1 MAADDVS
8 PDADRVRE
16 QAVDDRPARFDS
28 DLAAR
33 GVEHRLLHRR
43 FTVAGLLLGVGL
55 GGFVDGIV
63 LHQILQWHHMLTDYG
78 STRFPATTVRSL
90 EDNTFW
96 DGLFHLSTWL
106 FVTLGLFL
114 LWRVLSAGYQVTWR
128 SMVGLLLAGWGIFN
142 LSEGVIDHHLLTIH
156 HVRDDVA
163 DPLWWDV
170 GFLALGALLVVAGL
184 ALRRRDATSGR
195 NPSPTSSAPDPLT
208 LATAS
213 TGSRRQLK

>member
-1 MAADDVS
+1 MRTGRPQPAALS
-8 PDADRVRE
+8 AGCSAE
-16 QAVDDRPARFDS
+16 GSLWPAS
-28 DLAAR
+28 
-33 GVEHRLLHRR
+33 
-43 FTVAGLLLGVGL
+43 LLGFGL

-78 STRFPATTVRSL
+78 SATYPVSTVRSL
-90 EDNTFW
+90 EDNSFW
-96 DGLFHLSTWL
+96 DGLFHLSTWM

-142 LSEGVIDHHLLTIH
+142 LIEGVIDHHLLTIH

-170 GFLALGALLVVAGL
+170 GFLALGALLVGAGT
-184 ALRRRDATSGR
+184 AMRRRDLDDTDEVPER
-195 NPSPTSSAPDPLT
+195 VSA
-208 LATAS
+208 
-213 TGSRRQLK
+213 QL